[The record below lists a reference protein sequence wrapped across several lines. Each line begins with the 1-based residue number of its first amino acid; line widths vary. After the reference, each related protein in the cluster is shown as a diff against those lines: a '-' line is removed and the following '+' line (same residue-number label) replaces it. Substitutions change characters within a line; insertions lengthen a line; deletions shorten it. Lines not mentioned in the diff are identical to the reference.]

1 MASSTLLDPS
11 RVHETRVNVSHSQ
24 FGELDEEAKRH
35 LEPGHEEMHSAMA
48 FILLVALMGSQIG
61 LLYWKR
67 HHSKS
72 FELVGTLGLWSIPP
86 IFGFTNSSWRFI
98 TIWALFALLN
108 VFVVWK
114 STERPLRSLTPRL
127 VYKFYSTVYQVCYV
141 IGVTGYIIMFVTL
154 MAVLPQQ
161 AFEVGVLF
169 FFYGV
174 YFGVLGRDTVDRISD
189 WMAAAVGY
197 YNKTGLTTKQ
207 LRDGVCAICG
217 APSGDFPDD
226 KIETLT
232 CEHSF
237 HEKCIRGWV
246 IVGKKTT
253 CPYCKEKVDTSRF
266 TRGPWETQQ
275 ALYLSMLDF
284 VRYLLV
290 WQPIIFGTVNA
301 AFYILGLD

>member
-1 MASSTLLDPS
+1 MNATRLNISSTDLDD
-11 RVHETRVNVSHSQ
+11 V
-24 FGELDEEAKRH
+24 DEEVKRH
-35 LEPGHEEMHSAMA
+35 LAPGHEDMHSAMA
-48 FILLVALMGSQIG
+48 FILLATLISSQVG

-67 HHSKS
+67 FHSKS
-72 FELVGTLGLWSIPP
+72 FELVGTLGLWAIPP
-86 IFGFTNSSWRFI
+86 IFGVTSKSW
-98 TIWALFALLN
+98 
-108 VFVVWK
+108 
-114 STERPLRSLTPRL
+114 
-127 VYKFYSTVYQVCYV
+127 
-141 IGVTGYIIMFVTL
+141 YIIMFVTL
-154 MAVLPQQ
+154 MAMLPQE
-161 AFEVGVLF
+161 AFQFGILC

-174 YFGVLGRDTVDRISD
+174 YFGVLGRDTVERISD

-197 YNKTGLTTKQ
+197 YNKAGLTTKQ

-226 KIETLT
+226 KIETLA
-232 CEHSF
+232 CEHPF

-275 ALYLSMLDF
+275 VLYLSMLDF

-301 AFYILGLD
+301 AFYVLGVSGGSS